1 MKAINNPIVAVA
13 LAGLLLAAAASAAA
27 PEEGWRLR
35 VNGYWLDANEGRIS
49 PLNTEYRSRVENAAA
64 LGGGIAGEYR
74 FGPRLGVELGLL
86 GGADNDYTVIFDEG
100 LLAAN
105 DTLAFSAACAGLNV
119 HLTPGKKVDFYAGPL
134 VAYVTYSDM
143 SLGVAPAAV
152 GSPALLAPLSVNL
165 DSELALGASLGV
177 DVQIKQSD
185 WLFNVGMKY
194 LAASP
199 DTTLDLRG
207 VVFCQPEVLCIDAG
221 PHRGRAAMDPLMVGV
236 GFGYRF

>member
-1 MKAINNPIVAVA
+1 MKAIIKPIVAA
-13 LAGLLLAAAASAAA
+13 GLAGLLLAAAASAAG
-27 PEEGWRLR
+27 PEQGWRLR

-49 PLNTEYRSRVENAAA
+49 PLNTEFRSRVEESAA
-64 LGGGIAGEYR
+64 LAGSIAGEYR
-74 FGPRLGVELGLL
+74 FGPRLGVEMGLL
-86 GGADNDYTVIFDEG
+86 GGADNDYTVTFDAG

-105 DTLAFSAACAGLNV
+105 DTLAFSAACVGLNV

-134 VAYVTYSDM
+134 LAYVTYSHM
-143 SLGVAPAAV
+143 SLGVGPAPP
-152 GSPALLAPLSVNL
+152 GSQALLAPLSVDL
-165 DSELALGASLGV
+165 ESEMTLGANLGM
-177 DVQIKQSD
+177 DVQIKQTN
-185 WLFNVGMKY
+185 WLFNAGMKY

-221 PHRGRAAMDPLMVGV
+221 PHRARAAMDPLMVGV